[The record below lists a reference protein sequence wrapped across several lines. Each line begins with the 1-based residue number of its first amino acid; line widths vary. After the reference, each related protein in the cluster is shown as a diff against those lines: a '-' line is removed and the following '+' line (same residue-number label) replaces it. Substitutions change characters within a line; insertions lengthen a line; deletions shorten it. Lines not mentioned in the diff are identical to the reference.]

1 MRYAYQLA
9 LLLVGALVLLGCAGE
24 PEATPPDIKATV
36 DAAVSATQD
45 VEATIDAAVAATLT
59 AATPAALAAPSP
71 IPESTLAPTA
81 TPAPT
86 VAPAP
91 TATPTAT
98 PAPTVAPAPTATPT
112 ATPAPTVAP
121 APTATPTATPAP
133 TAAPAPTAT
142 PTATPAPTV
151 APAPTA
157 TPTATPVPTAAPA
170 PTATPSIGADLE
182 LVLETD
188 SFSAERNRE
197 ATYIFTVTN
206 RGPRA
211 TENVALDFSVDDES
225 TLVFLSP
232 LEPCERTGCRW
243 DYLNANESVS
253 GELVV
258 RPKLGSNIRGIVD
271 ARVYG
276 SEADPERENN
286 SASISLP
293 LILTEERSE
302 FVLWS
307 TQTTAPVGHSVKLLI
322 SEDRLYMSSRYQ
334 PGIYAFDKRDGKL
347 LWQFETVGHP
357 RTGLIVDN
365 DEIYFGSSDGY
376 LNAISSTTG
385 DLLWQLPFDDMTK
398 HPIEFLN
405 NVLYFLSGNY
415 LYAFSVRDREIL
427 WKYEWFRRPS

>member
-9 LLLVGALVLLGCAGE
+9 LLVGALVLLGCAGE

-45 VEATIDAAVAATLT
+45 AEATVDAAVSATQDAEATVDAAVSATQDAEATIDAAVAATLT
-59 AATPAALAAPSP
+59 AATPAALATPSP
-71 IPESTLAPTA
+71 IPESTLVPTA

-91 TATPTAT
+91 TATPVPTA
-98 PAPTVAPAPTATPT
+98 APTPTATPT
-112 ATPAPTVAP
+112 ATPA
-121 APTATPTATPAP
+121 
-133 TAAPAPTAT
+133 
-142 PTATPAPTV
+142 
-151 APAPTA
+151 
-157 TPTATPVPTAAPA
+157 PTAAPA